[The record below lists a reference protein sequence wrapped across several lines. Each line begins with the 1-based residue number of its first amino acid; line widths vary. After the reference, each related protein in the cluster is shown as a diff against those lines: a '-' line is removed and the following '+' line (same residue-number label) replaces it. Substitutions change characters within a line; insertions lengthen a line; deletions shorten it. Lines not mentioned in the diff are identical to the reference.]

1 MQLAAPTYGTSPVH
15 GIYRLPQQ
23 YPRSPLLPSVP
34 TPPHAFFTRK
44 SHSWPWPGAGVF
56 VCSGGSGAGGSPPR
70 PVPPRHTP
78 PHPCHPLRSLQC
90 PRSPVASVQWES
102 RWVIG
107 SRLKI
112 LIIHEAGKGLGGVAA
127 GVGVGWGGDE
137 SGRAG
142 EQFWEG

>member
-1 MQLAAPTYGTSPVH
+1 MAYTACHSNTPAP
-15 GIYRLPQQ
+15 L
-23 YPRSPLLPSVP
+23 
-34 TPPHAFFTRK
+34 F
-44 SHSWPWPGAGVF
+44 
-56 VCSGGSGAGGSPPR
+56 SPPC
-70 PVPPRHTP
+70 P
-78 PHPCHPLRSLQC
+78 PHPTLSSPVNRTPGHGRVLGFSSARVGVGLGAPLLGRCLPDTPHPTLATPSAVCSC